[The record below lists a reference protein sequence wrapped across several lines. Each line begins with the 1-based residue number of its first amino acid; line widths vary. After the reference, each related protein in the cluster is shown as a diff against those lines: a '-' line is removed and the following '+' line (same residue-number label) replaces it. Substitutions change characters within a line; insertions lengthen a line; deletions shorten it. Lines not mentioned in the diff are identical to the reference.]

1 MEKNDLIITDI
12 VIQALRME
20 DTIKRQEI
28 IIERLKTDKN
38 ELLALV
44 SRMKKMLLDYAPES
58 MKQLELFQ
66 L

>member
-1 MEKNDLIITDI
+1 MEKNDLIVTDI

-44 SRMKKMLLDYAPES
+44 SRMKKMLLNYAPES

>member
-58 MKQLELFQ
+58 MKQLEIFQ